1 MPNKSSGEMGGF
13 VWPSQPKVVVDTN
26 VVLSAALSPTG
37 APSALLTWL
46 LLHARLVL
54 SESTFHELQTRIFK
68 PKFDRYL
75 SLETRKRILHDVS
88 AAALWVE
95 VSPQGDTKSQ
105 DVPLGHRS
113 NNLEAQRYSRDPD
126 DDAFIHAAIAADAC
140 AIVSG
145 DLDLL
150 VLDPIGTVRILTP
163 RMALDAISPALR
175 RGKSS

>member
-1 MPNKSSGEMGGF
+1 MPNKSSGKMGGF

-37 APSALLTWL
+37 APSALLAWL
-46 LLHARLVL
+46 LVHARLVL
-54 SESTFHELQTRIFK
+54 SEITFHELQTRIFK

-75 SLETRKRILHDVS
+75 SLETRKRILHDIS

-95 VSPQGDTKSQ
+95 VSP
-105 DVPLGHRS
+105 HRS
-113 NNLEAQRYSRDPD
+113 NKLAAQRYSRDPD

-163 RMALDAISPALR
+163 RIALDAISPALR
-175 RGKSS
+175 GGV